1 MNRLEDSVFLTN
13 VRARGDTQTANK
25 ACRQI
30 TCNITIQV
38 REDDNIELRGISYHV
53 HAEGIDNAVVEVDA
67 TLIFLGKLARNAK
80 EQTIGVLHDVC
91 FVSSGNLLATVLQRI
106 LEGISNNILRGSN
119 RNRLDGD
126 TGIRTNGARALFLA
140 KVDQLPSAFGAFL
153 ELDASIQI
161 LGVLANNHEVNVVV
175 TTASTGKRNNR
186 AQANIEPERLAK
198 RDVHAAKA
206 GANGS
211 RDRTLDSDFVALDSL
226 NRGLRKR
233 RAFSFKAMSTSLGD
247 FPIDFRPTGLNNAL
261 HSGRSFNANSITG
274 NQGHRMTSHSSSSQ
288 TRRKRDSNEYASR
301 IRIEKNVEC
310 YIVVDGANRLGQVL
324 DDGRRLSSQ
333 RPTPV
338 LRIEQHPLSKLGFHR
353 LRKMPR

>member
-1 MNRLEDSVFLTN
+1 M
-13 VRARGDTQTANK
+13 RGVGD
-25 ACRQI
+25 
-30 TCNITIQV
+30 
-38 REDDNIELRGISYHV
+38 HV
-53 HAEGIDNAVVEVDA
+53 HAESIDDAVVEVDA
-67 TLIFLGKLARNAK
+67 TLIFLGDLARDAK

-106 LEGISNNILRGSN
+106 LKCISNNILRSSN

-126 TGIRTNGARALFLA
+126 AGVGANGARTLLLA

-161 LGVLANNHEVNVVV
+161 LGIFANDHEVNVVV
-175 TTASTGKRNNR
+175 TTASTGKRNDG

-198 RDVHAAKA
+198 RNVYAAKA

-211 RDRTLDSDFVALDSL
+211 RDRTLDRDFVALDGF
-226 NRGLRKR
+226 NRRIRER
-233 RAFSFKAMSTSLGD
+233 RALGFKAMRASLGD
-247 FPIDFRPTGLNNAL
+247 FPIDFRTTGLDDTL
-261 HSGRSFNANSITG
+261 HSGRSLNADSITG
-274 NQGHRMTSHSSSSQ
+274 NQSHRMTSHSSSSQ

-324 DDGRRLSSQ
+324 DDGRRLSPQ
-333 RPTPV
+333 GAAPI
-338 LRIEQHPLSKLGFHR
+338 LRVEQHPFSKLGFHR